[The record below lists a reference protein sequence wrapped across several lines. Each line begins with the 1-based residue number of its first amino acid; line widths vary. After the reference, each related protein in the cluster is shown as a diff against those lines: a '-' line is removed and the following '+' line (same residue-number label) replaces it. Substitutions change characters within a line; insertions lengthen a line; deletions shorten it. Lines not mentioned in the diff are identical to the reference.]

1 MSLAEPGR
9 AGRRARAAALLYAA
23 LSLVVIAFQ
32 LALAAGAPWGEYA
45 MGGAYPGRFPPPM
58 RVAAVLQGGLA
69 ALLSAV
75 VLARAGVAV
84 RRWARASHRWIW
96 AVVALA
102 LMSTVLN
109 LITPSAGERAVWAPV
124 AVALL
129 LTSLIVARGPAAER

>member
-9 AGRRARAAALLYAA
+9 AGRLQRAAALLYTA
-23 LSLVVIAFQ
+23 LSLVVIGFQ
-32 LALAAGAPWGEYA
+32 IALAAGAPWGEYA
-45 MGGAYPGRFPPPM
+45 MGGAYPGRVPPPI
-58 RVAAVLQGGLA
+58 RVTAVLQGGLA
-69 ALLSAV
+69 ALLASV

-84 RRWARASHRWIW
+84 RRWARSSRRWIW

-102 LMSTVLN
+102 LVSTVLN
-109 LITPSAGERAVWAPV
+109 LITPSAGERARWAPV